1 MDITLIISVITAI
14 ILTAVFTYFIVSRK
28 QSASLEQNTT
38 DKDNT
43 PAPIQDSNERDELT
57 QKYEELSAHSKAKI
71 DSLSKEIANLNNQL
85 AEVSSGNT
93 DEAVKKQLDSIKALK
108 KEIEDLED
116 ELDEKDDDLKDMKK
130 KLNKKD
136 EENADLQDQLRKME
150 KVSKQLHEDMEHLR
164 EDLEEKEHDLK
175 LKSESINFVQEVL
188 SAKRVNDENTKKL
201 YRAVDDIVSYVQGE
215 LRDNLKDDIK
225 IQSDDDQALFKES
238 LEKWAAQAKKSWI
251 QHKVAIAFVGEFS
264 AGKTSIVNRILSQ
277 DDENV
282 PKLPVSTKATTAIPT
297 YISGGVGTSYNFIT
311 PDNIQKHISEDT
323 FKRVNKEVLDQIDGI
338 SSLIQYFVMTYKN
351 ENLNRLSIL
360 DTPGFN
366 SNDKEDAERTIGVI
380 NECDALFWVFDVN
393 AGTVNRSS
401 IKLIKDN
408 LKKPLYVVINKVDT
422 KAKSE
427 VDKVEKLIRKTLQ
440 DASVHVEQFI
450 RFSGKEPLQTI
461 MKPIMGVTGDDEES
475 LYLERL
481 LNFVNSIDE
490 YYAEAANTANQ
501 EQNDLAAELDEIN
514 SKYYN
519 YLETLRDNCVT
530 VRDIP
535 HFETHIFGSDRF
547 EMEQDEYEDFANL
560 LTTIVDEDA
569 INVNDTVIEYSGKQE
584 EWQSAY
590 EDYKDKVQ
598 QSRMINQCVETLRKK
613 ISKYK
618 KDYE

>member
-1 MDITLIISVITAI
+1 MDMTLIISVITAI
-14 ILTAVFTYFIVSRK
+14 IITAVFTYFIVSRK
-28 QSASLEQNTT
+28 QSASLGYNTT
-38 DKDNT
+38 DKA
-43 PAPIQDSNERDELT
+43 PAPIQNFKEKNELAE
-57 QKYEELSAHSKAKI
+57 KYEELSARSKAKI
-71 DSLSKEIANLNNQL
+71 DSLTKEITDLNNQL
-85 AEVSSGNT
+85 SEVASGNT
-93 DEAVKKQLDSIKALK
+93 DVAVKKQLDSIKNLK

-116 ELDEKDDDLKDMKK
+116 ELDEKDDDLKDLKK

-136 EENADLQDQLRKME
+136 EENANLQDQLRKIE
-150 KVSKQLHEDMEHLR
+150 KETKLLHENLERLD
-164 EDLEEKEHDLK
+164 EDLKEKEQELN
-175 LKSESINFVQEVL
+175 LKSESINFVQEIL
-188 SAKRVNDENTKKL
+188 SAKRVNDENTRNL
-201 YRAVDDIVSYVQGE
+201 YTTVDNIVNYVKGE
-215 LRDNLKDDIK
+215 LRDNFKDELD
-225 IQSDDDQALFKES
+225 SDSKSLFAES
-238 LEKWAAQAKKSWI
+238 LDKWAAQAKKSWI

-277 DDENV
+277 DDERV
-282 PKLPVSTKATTAIPT
+282 PRLPVSTKATTAIPT

-311 PDNIQKHISEDT
+311 PDNIQKYISEDT
-323 FKRVNKEVLDQIDGI
+323 FKRVNKEVLDQIDGV

-440 DASVHVEQFI
+440 ESSIQVEQFI
-450 RFSGKEPLQTI
+450 RFSGKEPLETI
-461 MKPIMGVTGDDEES
+461 MKPIKNVTGDDEES

-481 LNFVNSIDE
+481 LDFVNSIDE
-490 YYAEAANTANQ
+490 YYAEAANIANKD
-501 EQNDLAAELDEIN
+501 QNDLAAELDEIRA
-514 SKYYN
+514 N
-519 YLETLRDNCVT
+519 YEEYLGTLIDHCEKAGE
-530 VRDIP
+530 IP
-535 HFETHIFGSDRF
+535 HKKSGWFRGDRYEMSMGEHVYFSD
-547 EMEQDEYEDFANL
+547 L
-560 LTTIVDEDA
+560 LTDIVGEDSA
-569 INVNDTVIEYSGKQE
+569 NINAAVEDYSKKQVL
-584 EWQSAY
+584 WHNAF
-590 EDYKDKVQ
+590 EDYKDKAQ
-598 QSRMINQCVETLRKK
+598 QSRIINQCIEILRKK